1 MQIFA
6 NYPLHSRE
14 NPFDKNA
21 VGKYFVYL
29 TNRKE
34 SFSYLSND
42 LVDFNYNNNELYKAM
57 PMGYTS
63 LWVLERV
70 SVKRGREEAIFFAKA
85 GVGLTYF
92 YCQIHETGE
101 YELIGEHTY
110 RELLDQ
116 GNEKVVE
123 LAANKIDTYN
133 WH

>member
-1 MQIFA
+1 MEFFA
-6 NYPLHSRE
+6 NYPFYSRE
-14 NPFDKNA
+14 NPFDRNA

-29 TNRKE
+29 TNRKKC
-34 SFSYLSND
+34 FSYLSD
-42 LVDFNYNNNELYKAM
+42 VLADFNLNNEELYKAI

-70 SVKRGREEAIFFAKA
+70 SVKSGREEAIYFAKA

-92 YCQIHETGE
+92 YCQIHETGK

-110 RELLDQ
+110 RELLNQ
-116 GNEKVVE
+116 GNENVVE
-123 LAANKIDTYN
+123 LAANKIDTYT